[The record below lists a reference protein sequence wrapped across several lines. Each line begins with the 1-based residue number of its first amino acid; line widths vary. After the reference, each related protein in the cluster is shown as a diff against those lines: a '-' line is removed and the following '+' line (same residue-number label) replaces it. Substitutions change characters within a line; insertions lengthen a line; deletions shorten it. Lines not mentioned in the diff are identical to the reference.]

1 MAYFFFFCIIR
12 FTKFFKK
19 VIIIMKKTLSIIC
32 FCAINSYADY
42 TSKFPSTSITLT
54 QDETHKAEA
63 ACYQQQCA
71 FNYNGSNGGYD
82 LSITGKH
89 TLTIT
94 RQDPTGGITTHNKDI
109 PIYFNNLTQSEA
121 TFDIQ
126 GFDSFIGQSI
136 NLTNKSSLIFTGTNK
151 QNNSFS
157 THGDINIDDS
167 KLTIKN
173 TASFTTSGKFSAKN
187 NSVVDIGTQVTFSQD
202 ALIENSTFSAN
213 SLTIQGLNKSVLG
226 DELGLA
232 TVTNKNGT
240 IHIKGNVYNGFFKGG
255 NNNLDI
261 CAQMGTCG
269 NGKIVNEGGS
279 ITIDGKLVNESFKD
293 TANNTNSGLSIDGG
307 SVVIKGGMENKADST
322 IDFKA
327 DNSGNFG
334 KLEVGGS
341 GLNNQGDIKADIT
354 GINQQGNLQLITGTI
369 SGKTDISITG
379 GTNMTQTLSCPDGSI
394 IVGMQGQTL
403 TCPSSGGGGGGN
415 NPAQIEQL
423 EKLVFANGSGSANER
438 ALLRS
443 LALGDI
449 IGVSPIRQARA
460 IDDRAIKNFF
470 VVSSYNSNVM
480 RGILDDTDKGIRMS
494 YLSLPFASMDAMR
507 DRELLNFNQ
516 DYSSYEVS
524 TFGSGFLGEGKGYT
538 LGFHINNYKE
548 VEGNLLRFELDY
560 GYNSLH
566 KRDDYHKT
574 SSKGDLFGVGISQ
587 HYEFDDRLSTNNRI
601 YLGVGLFD
609 TSRTIVFPAFNLNS
623 TGDYEFYQLSMQNL
637 LAFNY
642 VYQDSFNIKPY
653 VGLEHFYNYRSKIG
667 ENGNAVPLKSESLS
681 AYNLDVVGGVEFST
695 YFEKNYLKLNTGLQG
710 AIINTDDYQHFL
722 AGTTNELLRYKA
734 PYRYKFFVN
743 TGSYFYLTPNSI
755 FGLEGFYK
763 NSFNK
768 DELGYF
774 GGNIVFKLIF

>member
-1 MAYFFFFCIIR
+1 
-12 FTKFFKK
+12 
-19 VIIIMKKTLSIIC
+19 MKKTLSIIC

-63 ACYQQQCA
+63 ACYHQQCA

-94 RQDPTGGITTHNKDI
+94 RQDPSGGITTHNKDI
-109 PIYFNNLTQSEA
+109 PIYFQNLSQNQA
-121 TFDIQ
+121 TFDIR

-157 THGDINIDDS
+157 THGDIDIDNS

-240 IHIKGNVYNGFFKGG
+240 IHIKGDVYNGFFKGG
-255 NNNLDI
+255 NNNPDI

-279 ITIDGKLVNESFKD
+279 ITIEGKLTNESFDDNK
-293 TANNTNSGLSIDGG
+293 NNTNSSLSIQGG
-307 SVVIKGGMENKADST
+307 SVVVKGGMENKINST
-322 IDFKA
+322 IEFTQ
-327 DNSGNFG
+327 SGGTFG

-341 GLNNQGDIKADIT
+341 GLQNNGEIKADIT
-354 GINQQGNLQLITGTI
+354 GINQQGNLQLITGNI
-369 SGKTDISITG
+369 SGNTNIAING
-379 GTNMTQTLSCPDGSI
+379 GSNMTQTLSCPDGSI

-403 TCPSSGGGGGGN
+403 TCPSTGGGGSSGGGGSGGGS
-415 NPAQIEQL
+415 NPPAKVEQL
-423 EKLVFANGSGSANER
+423 EKLVYGNSASANGR

-449 IGVSPIRQARA
+449 VGISTTKFRKAK
-460 IDDRAIKNFF
+460 AIKNFF
-470 VVSSYNSNVM
+470 AVSSYNADIM

-494 YLSLPFASMDAMR
+494 YLSLPHTSLDAMR
-507 DRELLNFNQ
+507 DRELLSFNK
-516 DYSSYEVS
+516 DYEPYEFS
-524 TFGSGFLGEGKGYT
+524 TFASGFLGEGKGYT
-538 LGFHINNYKE
+538 FGFHINHYKE
-548 VEGNLLRFELDY
+548 VYEHLLRFELDY
-560 GYNSLH
+560 GYSSLH
-566 KRDDYHKT
+566 KRDDYHKA

-609 TSRTIVFPAFNLNS
+609 TSRTMIFPAFNLNS
-623 TGDYEFYQLSMQNL
+623 TGDYNFYQLSMQNL
-637 LAFNY
+637 LNYNY
-642 VYQDSFNIKPY
+642 VYNNTLNIKPY
-653 VGLEHFYNYRSKIG
+653 VGLEHFYNHRSKIA
-667 ENGNAVPLKSESLS
+667 ENGNAVPLESESLN

-710 AIINTDDYQHFL
+710 AIINTEDYQHFL
-722 AGTTNELLRYKA
+722 AGTTKEPLRYKA
-734 PYRYKFFVN
+734 PYTYKFFIN
-743 TGSYFYLTPNSI
+743 TGSYFYLTPYSVV
-755 FGLEGFYK
+755 GLEGFYK

-768 DELGYF
+768 DEVGYF
-774 GGNIVFKLIF
+774 GGNLVFKLVF